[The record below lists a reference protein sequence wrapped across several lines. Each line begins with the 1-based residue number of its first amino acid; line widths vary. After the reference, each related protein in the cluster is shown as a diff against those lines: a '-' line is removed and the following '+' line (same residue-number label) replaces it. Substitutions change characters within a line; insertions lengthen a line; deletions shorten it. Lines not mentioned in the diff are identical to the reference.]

1 VLCTSL
7 DYWMAQMSNDLIQK
21 IIDWEQ
27 GLLQEEQ
34 EVIDFFQELVDTGMA
49 WRLQGAYGR
58 VAVALINQ
66 GLVSDRP
73 ILH

>member
-1 VLCTSL
+1 
-7 DYWMAQMSNDLIQK
+7 MAQMSNDLVQK

-58 VAVALINQ
+58 VATALINQ

>member
-1 VLCTSL
+1 
-7 DYWMAQMSNDLIQK
+7 MAQMSNDLIQK

-58 VAVALINQ
+58 VAAALIDQ